1 MRTVLALCRGGSTDR
16 EDGSVSRRLL
26 LHTRPG
32 RLMAGAVLVLF
43 LATLVGLVALWAP
56 DDRGGDPRV
65 QRVTTLA
72 AEVVSVREEACP
84 GTRQACRSIVA
95 RVDEGPDRGERTR
108 ITLGPVEVTP
118 DLDPGD
124 GIRVSRA
131 EIPEGATA
139 EAYAYVDRER
149 RGPQLWLAIVF
160 AVLLVGMARVQ
171 GLWALLGFA
180 ASLALVVE
188 FLVPAMLEGTAPLL
202 VALVGALAVMFLTV
216 LLTYGLAAQSLAAIL
231 GIAASLAVAALLGQ
245 LLVDLTGLDG
255 RGGDTANA
263 LAFAAGGVSLQGI
276 VLAGMVL
283 GALGVLAD
291 TAVTQASAVLALR
304 RANPDLTAR
313 GLYAG
318 AFSVG
323 RDHLVATTHTLVLAY
338 VGASLPLLLLLDAG
352 GVSGADLLN
361 SPEIAEPV
369 VATLV
374 GSIALLL
381 SVPLTTALSSV
392 LVARMPVDALP
403 AGGGHH
409 HHHAH

>member
-1 MRTVLALCRGGSTDR
+1 MAGLV
-16 EDGSVSRRLL
+16 LL
-26 LHTRPG
+26 L
-32 RLMAGAVLVLF
+32 LV
-43 LATLVGLVALWAP
+43 ATVVGLVALWAP
-56 DDRGGDPRV
+56 GDPGQDPRV
-65 QRVTTLA
+65 QRAETVA

-84 GTRQACRSIVA
+84 GGTQACRAIDA
-95 RVDEGPDRGERTR
+95 RVDGGPDAGTRTT

-118 DLDPGD
+118 DLSVGD

-149 RGPQLWLAIVF
+149 RAPQLWLSVVF
-160 AVLLVGMARVQ
+160 AVLLVVMARAQ

-231 GIAASLAVAALLGQ
+231 GIATSLGVAALLGQ
-245 LLVDLTGLDG
+245 LMVGLTGLDG

-263 LAFAAGGVSLQGI
+263 LAFAADGVSLQGI

-291 TAVTQASAVLALR
+291 TAVTQASAVMALR
-304 RANPDLTAR
+304 RANPAQTAR
-313 GLYAG
+313 ELYRG
-318 AFSVG
+318 AFAVG

-361 SPEIAEPV
+361 SPEVAEPV

-381 SVPLTTALSSV
+381 SVPLTTALSAV
-392 LVARMPVDALP
+392 LVSRIPADALP
-403 AGGGHH
+403 RTGGHH
-409 HHHAH
+409 HAH